1 MRINKTS
8 NISFRSSILNIVSMA
23 DNHGNFLGIPQV
35 IETIKVNCDDIF
47 EKGKEK
53 STKNVLAIAGDYF
66 MNPNQKGLLTDKTKT
81 TGDIQYLFLMLLL
94 SQIRKIAGGS
104 GNFDTLYGIGN
115 HCYGGGDKWL
125 YDKLKKMTGM
135 TTIMSN
141 IDLQKSPYVKNLINK
156 TNKFVISKVYHI
168 PDDKNSQKENT
179 VLFLSVNIPSTY
191 YNPHSL
197 KYTHFLD
204 ETNKNDASI
213 KEVDL
218 KNTLKTIGTQVNNF
232 KEKYPNSAIVLM
244 SHMGNPI
251 STIFAK
257 NIPNIDII
265 LNAHDHKEYSLKI
278 GKTLILSH
286 GQNNKFIRATNIKF
300 DDTGKIESIKEQK
313 YETTPYDYIARRD
326 KIIGPFVRK
335 ILKED
340 LVPLVEYSKDS
351 GITEEM
357 LYDNSIR
364 YKNSVLA
371 NYITSGIKTALNEKT
386 KKADC
391 IGIPSTIIRN
401 GLKSHDR
408 RTTFNNIDLLDMFKG
423 VDENSSGLK
432 IGVLTGEEIIKFIT
446 ENVKNNLKSKTR
458 NALIQWSDFQ
468 INKSLLAQ
476 IFIGLSKQDYY
487 SAIKFRNEQTGKFEN
502 IEPSKKY
509 KILLAEKYLN
519 KKGSNFKITEKISK
533 KFFKI
538 SETYEELFRKYLNM
552 VDRKIQITDL
562 HREKRIL

>member
-1 MRINKTS
+1 M
-8 NISFRSSILNIVSMA
+8 
-23 DNHGNFLGIPQV
+23 
-35 IETIKVNCDDIF
+35 
-47 EKGKEK
+47 
-53 STKNVLAIAGDYF
+53 
-66 MNPNQKGLLTDKTKT
+66 
-81 TGDIQYLFLMLLL
+81 
-94 SQIRKIAGGS
+94 
-104 GNFDTLYGIGN
+104 
-115 HCYGGGDKWL
+115 
-125 YDKLKKMTGM
+125 
-135 TTIMSN
+135 
-141 IDLQKSPYVKNLINK
+141 
-156 TNKFVISKVYHI
+156 
-168 PDDKNSQKENT
+168 
-179 VLFLSVNIPSTY
+179 
-191 YNPHSL
+191 
-197 KYTHFLD
+197 
-204 ETNKNDASI
+204 
-213 KEVDL
+213 
-218 KNTLKTIGTQVNNF
+218 
-232 KEKYPNSAIVLM
+232 
-244 SHMGNPI
+244 
-251 STIFAK
+251 
-257 NIPNIDII
+257 
-265 LNAHDHKEYSLKI
+265 
-278 GKTLILSH
+278 ILSH

-509 KILLAEKYLN
+509 KIVKIR
-519 KKGSNFKITEKISK
+519 NFFVKEC
-533 KFFKI
+533 
-538 SETYEELFRKYLNM
+538 LF
-552 VDRKIQITDL
+552 TD
-562 HREKRIL
+562 KNGIIY